1 MHKRLRAVAAALVA
15 VGILMAC
22 LPASSFTEEQAAS
35 TSGQAPANEPAK
47 SAETLIREE
56 LAKETTL
63 DLSDKTLDMA
73 IKYLAQKHHIEIVL
87 DQEATKAVGVDPSA
101 IVSIDVHGI
110 ALRSTLRLMLAPLNL
125 TYVVKDEVLQI
136 TNATYFLSST

>member
-1 MHKRLRAVAAALVA
+1 
-15 VGILMAC
+15 ILMAC
-22 LPASSFTEEQAAS
+22 LQAISFTEEQAAS
-35 TSGQAPANEPAK
+35 TSGQAPANESAAPAK

-125 TYVVKDEVLQI
+125 TYV
-136 TNATYFLSST
+136 